1 MTNAPRRLRA
11 IYTTELLLDRYGGD
25 LRNLREEASR
35 DPERERELLK
45 EFKGTGDVGTDV
57 FFREVQV
64 AWDESF
70 PFADRRALEG
80 ARELGLEDN
89 AEALAQLVGHRDFP
103 KLVAALVRV
112 QLEGDHDEVLEG
124 DQQFK
129 ECIKG
134 TREVARRTVPSPL
147 PLSTPRLPPPSR
159 VLSRVPS
166 EHNTSA
172 STRRRI
178 PSSPPLAPCIG

>member
-1 MTNAPRRLRA
+1 MTNAPRRLWA
-11 IYTTELLLDRYGGD
+11 VHTTELLDRYEGD

-45 EFKGTGDVGTDV
+45 EFKGTGDVRTDV
-57 FFREVQV
+57 FFRKVHV

-103 KLVAALVRV
+103 RLVAALVRV
-112 QLEGDHDEVLEG
+112 QFEGDHGEVLEG
-124 DQQFK
+124 
-129 ECIKG
+129 
-134 TREVARRTVPSPL
+134 ARRSK
-147 PLSTPRLPPPSR
+147 
-159 VLSRVPS
+159 
-166 EHNTSA
+166 E
-172 STRRRI
+172 
-178 PSSPPLAPCIG
+178 